1 MSDSRA
7 SRFDTKQNFHDSVF
21 KFSTL
26 FPTDTQKIITL
37 KDISEKCQSKL
48 VVDTAF
54 ILLDPLPFQG
64 PSD

>member
-26 FPTDTQKIITL
+26 FPTDTQKTITL